1 MGGELRL
8 ELMIVSDSR
17 AREKAVQLKRAESAL
32 HDDQLAERSIEI
44 RGELILRPEPR
55 SKAER
60 LL

>member
-1 MGGELRL
+1 MRL
-8 ELMIVSDSR
+8 ELLIVSDSR
-17 AREKAVQLKRAESAL
+17 AWEKAVQLKRAESVL
-32 HDDQLAERSIEI
+32 HDDPLVERSIEI